1 MKGFFRLFK
10 IVPYEYINDQ
20 LASVL
25 AHEATVREQMKTEA
39 LERINQLG
47 ENPAAGDVKS
57 IMSRLNSDLDNS
69 YARERMLTDFTT
81 KIKE

>member
-20 LASVL
+20 LAGAL
-25 AHEATVREQMKTEA
+25 ANEAIVREQLRTEA
-39 LERINQLG
+39 LESINKLG
-47 ENPAAGDVKS
+47 ENPVAGDVKS
-57 IMSRLNSDLDNS
+57 IMSRLNNDLDNS
-69 YARERMLTDFTT
+69 YARERMLTDFTI

>member
-20 LASVL
+20 LASAL
-25 AHEATVREQMKTEA
+25 AHEALLRDQIKTQA
-39 LERINQLG
+39 LESINRLG
-47 ENPAAGDVKS
+47 DNPPVTDVKR
-57 IMSRLNSDLDNS
+57 IMNQLNSDLDNS

>member
-20 LASVL
+20 LAGAL
-25 AHEATVREQMKTEA
+25 ANEAIVREQLRTEA
-39 LERINQLG
+39 LESINKLG
-47 ENPAAGDVKS
+47 ENPVASDVKS
-57 IMSRLNSDLDNS
+57 IMSRLNNDLDNS
-69 YARERMLTDFTT
+69 YARERMLTDFTI